1 MGRTGISEDVK
12 RRLYAESMG
21 RCMNPTCQK
30 ELFSV
35 SGDIIERAHIDA
47 YCETADNSFENLV
60 ILCPNCHTEF
70 DKNAAFTSDEVK
82 SWKTIRQQEVQRLFS
97 KKFSSFDDLKEVV
110 TPLLL
115 ENKTI
120 FEKYYLGDCKD
131 LWDRFET
138 RILINNRK
146 LKLLFEG
153 NTHLFQRHS
162 EKHYSNLAIISDF
175 ILHVKEFE
183 LTRPDEEKI
192 RQVLFPAEINSIFGI
207 APVRD
212 YLLPLTESLEDLIS
226 KLKSKNMFDR
236 ICMGTEH
243 PYIVIKNGTESEKV
257 FLDDT
262 PRIRQLYYDYKC
274 FRSAKVRLES
284 LNFALKCIRRHGI
297 PFKFID
303 DSNLRE
309 ITIGDRKIVF
319 VYEYCLS
326 KAALLTLCP
335 EKNSVIVNLHNW
347 NGASCISSEA
357 YDISNKLDVQLL
369 TMDDAFYE
377 YLEEIKLE
385 Q

>member
-1 MGRTGISEDVK
+1 M
-12 RRLYAESMG
+12 
-21 RCMNPTCQK
+21 
-30 ELFSV
+30 
-35 SGDIIERAHIDA
+35 
-47 YCETADNSFENLV
+47 
-60 ILCPNCHTEF
+60 
-70 DKNAAFTSDEVK
+70 
-82 SWKTIRQQEVQRLFS
+82 
-97 KKFSSFDDLKEVV
+97 KKVV

-120 FEKYYLGDCKD
+120 FENYYLGDRRD

-146 LKLLFEG
+146 LKLLFEE

-162 EKHYSNLAIISDF
+162 EKAYSNLAIISDF
-175 ILHVKEFE
+175 ILHVNEFE
-183 LTRPDEEKI
+183 LTRPDKEKI
-192 RQVLFPAEINSIFGI
+192 RQVLFPIEINSIFGI
-207 APVRD
+207 APVRGH
-212 YLLPLTESLEDLIS
+212 LLPMTEALEDLIS

-236 ICMGTEH
+236 ICVGIEH
-243 PYIVIKNGTESEKV
+243 PYIAIKKDAETEKV

-274 FRSAKVRLES
+274 FRAAKVRFES
-284 LNFALKCIRRHGI
+284 LDFALKCIRRHGLR
-297 PFKFID
+297 FKFID

-309 ITIGDRKIVF
+309 ITIGNRKIVF

-326 KAALLTLCP
+326 KAALLALCP

-347 NGASCISSEA
+347 NGACCISSEA
-357 YDISNKLDVQLL
+357 HDISKKLDVQLL